1 MVDVNPQSTR
11 IESINHG
18 IQAAEEDQPQ
28 QQQLQ
33 PQAAATAHESQRKGA
48 PFLEEALSTALSQL
62 LAAREVA
69 GKPKRRSRKRQRRS
83 TSMGDNRGHY
93 RVPGNFEEIFQ
104 KLVQYKEEHG
114 DCLVSKNY
122 MVDQQVSSCTALT
135 NTVFLHGI
143 LCSIFLFICIDT
155 HAHKLANWVRGI
167 REKNA
172 HMIKKGIDVEEVQP
186 GKSILAKTL
195 MAERID
201 KLNSIGFVWSV
212 AGPKMLWEDRFRD
225 CIEYYEMNGR
235 WPSQSMGSLG
245 EWVHTQ

>member
-1 MVDVNPQSTR
+1 
-11 IESINHG
+11 
-18 IQAAEEDQPQ
+18 
-28 QQQLQ
+28 
-33 PQAAATAHESQRKGA
+33 
-48 PFLEEALSTALSQL
+48 
-62 LAAREVA
+62 
-69 GKPKRRSRKRQRRS
+69 
-83 TSMGDNRGHY
+83 MGDNRGHY

-167 REKNA
+167 REKKA
-172 HMIKKGIDVEEVQP
+172 HMIKKGIDVEEVQL

-195 MAERID
+195 TAERID

-245 EWVHTQ
+245 EWVHKQRTLYTRKDVNYMKNKAPKVRENNESVDFLCPCILLGVSHTYFLLALL